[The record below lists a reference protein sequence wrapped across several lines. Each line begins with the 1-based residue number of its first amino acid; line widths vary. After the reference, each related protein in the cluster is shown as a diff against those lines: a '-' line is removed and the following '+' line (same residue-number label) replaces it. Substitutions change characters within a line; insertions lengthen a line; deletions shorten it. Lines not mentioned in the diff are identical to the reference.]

1 MDFEKI
7 LSGFKSKTC
16 VLSVESYA
24 DGGYGN
30 IRIVDGNKAHY
41 DDMANTLHH
50 PFVPD
55 SPYAEYFPQN
65 NNFEDFV
72 YRCAIMAQPAH
83 AYVPLMQMG
92 LWLNMFLLPLES
104 DRENIGYCLYSY
116 EVSPDENID
125 KRTDISA
132 DTSAAV
138 LKTCIKLRGAEDTQ
152 KVFHE
157 VIEDIRQICGS
168 DHCCI
173 LLTDPETRSCM
184 SLCEA
189 HRGAEGWSMENSGF
203 LNDGFYDVVET
214 WDETIGY
221 STCVII
227 KDDRDREWLKSVN
240 PLWYD
245 SLQKSG
251 AKTVVLLPLVHNG
264 KTLGYTWAINFDVEK
279 TVKIKETLELT
290 TFFFAAEIANLKL
303 LQKLEVMSSI
313 DALTG
318 VKNRNKM
325 NAMVDDIVAGNIKLQ
340 QPYAVIFA
348 DLNGLKSIND
358 INGHSEGDRI
368 IRSAAMILQK
378 VFPDSDVFR
387 AGGDEFMLIVQGTE
401 EAQIAEKIEEVRAM
415 VARVKGL
422 SLAIG
427 SFVAEDSNEI
437 LQAMRVAD
445 QGMYADKKAYYE
457 THQDRRR

>member
-1 MDFEKI
+1 
-7 LSGFKSKTC
+7 
-16 VLSVESYA
+16 
-24 DGGYGN
+24 
-30 IRIVDGNKAHY
+30 
-41 DDMANTLHH
+41 
-50 PFVPD
+50 
-55 SPYAEYFPQN
+55 
-65 NNFEDFV
+65 
-72 YRCAIMAQPAH
+72 
-83 AYVPLMQMG
+83 
-92 LWLNMFLLPLES
+92 
-104 DRENIGYCLYSY
+104 
-116 EVSPDENID
+116 
-125 KRTDISA
+125 
-132 DTSAAV
+132 
-138 LKTCIKLRGAEDTQ
+138 
-152 KVFHE
+152 
-157 VIEDIRQICGS
+157 
-168 DHCCI
+168 
-173 LLTDPETRSCM
+173 
-184 SLCEA
+184 
-189 HRGAEGWSMENSGF
+189 MENSGF
-203 LNDGFYDVVET
+203 LNDGFYDVVKT

-264 KTLGYTWAINFDVEK
+264 VTLGYTWAINFDVEN

-303 LQKLEVMSSI
+303 LQKLEMMSSI

-401 EAQIAEKIEEVRAM
+401 EAQIAEKIGEVRAM
-415 VARVKGL
+415 VAQVKDL
-422 SLAIG
+422 SLAVG

>member
-1 MDFEKI
+1 
-7 LSGFKSKTC
+7 
-16 VLSVESYA
+16 
-24 DGGYGN
+24 
-30 IRIVDGNKAHY
+30 
-41 DDMANTLHH
+41 
-50 PFVPD
+50 
-55 SPYAEYFPQN
+55 
-65 NNFEDFV
+65 
-72 YRCAIMAQPAH
+72 
-83 AYVPLMQMG
+83 
-92 LWLNMFLLPLES
+92 
-104 DRENIGYCLYSY
+104 
-116 EVSPDENID
+116 
-125 KRTDISA
+125 
-132 DTSAAV
+132 
-138 LKTCIKLRGAEDTQ
+138 
-152 KVFHE
+152 
-157 VIEDIRQICGS
+157 
-168 DHCCI
+168 
-173 LLTDPETRSCM
+173 
-184 SLCEA
+184 
-189 HRGAEGWSMENSGF
+189 MENSGF
-203 LNDGFYDVVET
+203 LNDDFYDVVET

-245 SLQKSG
+245 SLQKTG

-264 KTLGYTWAINFDVEK
+264 VTLGYTWAINFDVEN

-303 LQKLEVMSSI
+303 LQK
-313 DALTG
+313 LTG

-445 QGMYADKKAYYE
+445 QEMYADKKAYYE

>member
-7 LSGFKSKTC
+7 LSDCKTKSC
-16 VLSVESYA
+16 VLSVEAYPE
-24 DGGYGN
+24 GGYGN

-65 NNFEDFV
+65 NNFEDYV
-72 YRCAIMAQPAH
+72 YRCAILEQPAH
-83 AYVPLMQMG
+83 AYVPLMHMG

-104 DRENIGYCLYSY
+104 DREDIGYCLYSY

-132 DTSAAV
+132 DTAAAV

-152 KVFHE
+152 KVFPE

-173 LLTDPETRSCM
+173 LLTDPETRSCTK
-184 SLCEA
+184 LCEA
-189 HRGAEGWSMENSGF
+189 HRDAEEWAMMDDDV

-214 WDETIGY
+214 WDATIGY

-227 KDDRDREWLKSVN
+227 KDDRDREWLQRVN

-245 SLQKSG
+245 SLQKVG

-264 KTLGYTWAINFDVEK
+264 VTLGYTWATNFDVEN
-279 TVKIKETLELT
+279 TVRIKETLELT
-290 TFFFAAEIANLKL
+290 TFFFAAEVANLKL
-303 LQKLEVMSSI
+303 LQKLEVMGSI

-325 NAMVDDIVAGNIKLQ
+325 NTMVDDIVAGSIELQ
-340 QPYAVIFA
+340 LPYAVVFT
-348 DLNGLKSIND
+348 DLNGLKSVND

-368 IRSAAMILQK
+368 IRSAAGILRK

-387 AGGDEFMLIVQGTE
+387 AGGDEFMLIVQGTD
-401 EAQIAEKIEEVRAM
+401 EAKIAEKIDEVRTM
-415 VARVKGL
+415 VAQVEDL

-427 SFVAEDSNEI
+427 SFVAKDSRDI
-437 LQAMRVAD
+437 IHAMRAAD
-445 QGMYADKKAYYE
+445 HGMYEDKKVYYE